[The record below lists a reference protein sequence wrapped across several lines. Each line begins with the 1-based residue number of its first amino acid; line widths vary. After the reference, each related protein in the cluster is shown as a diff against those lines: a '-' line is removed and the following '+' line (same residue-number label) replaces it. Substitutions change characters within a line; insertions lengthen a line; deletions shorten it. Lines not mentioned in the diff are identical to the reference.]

1 MNATGSKK
9 SLAVVLATVGLVL
22 LAFGGKAF
30 TIDDTLFL
38 KLARHLQEEPVDFY
52 AFDVNWYGIA
62 LPMHEITKNPPL
74 AGYYIAAV
82 ASVFGW
88 SEWVLHLAFLLPA
101 LLAAAGTYA
110 LAARFT
116 SRPAL
121 AALAGL
127 ITPVFLVSSTNV
139 MCDTPML
146 AFWCWS
152 IWFWLRGMD
161 RERSGPLWIA
171 TTLAGLAF
179 LTKYFGVCLVPLLF
193 ADGWMRRRRLGL
205 WAVPLLVPLAFAL
218 GYQLLT
224 DRLGY
229 GLNGGGLLTDAASF
243 ATGFQ
248 QGTQLDLVR
257 RTITGL
263 CFAGGCLVPLV
274 ALGPALWSRR
284 TVLVTVVLALLAGAW
299 WLRAGSW
306 LRWDL
311 DLLATSDPEAPVWPL
326 RVGFVSQFLACAAG
340 GASLFALLW
349 GELRRRRDPDAW
361 LLVLWVGGT
370 FVFATFVNW
379 VNNGRSNLPMAPV
392 LGILLLRRFE
402 YRAPGRLAVR
412 AGAAIA
418 AAVAIAVT
426 WGDYRWAN
434 SIRESARFLVA
445 EYGDEPTELWFQ
457 GHWGFQ
463 YYMEA
468 GGARPLDVDEDFLH
482 PGDKLVLPGN
492 NVDVYRPPGRPS
504 LGENVALFD
513 HPAKSYVHTMQR
525 RLGASFYASN
535 LGPLPFV
542 FGPSTSDS
550 YLVFQSKAH
559 FQIQVNL
566 PFHFQGPGAEA
577 ADDEPRAPSLE
588 GFEQPAEPKRRR
600 RRRKPKNQRAQ
611 PPVEDA
617 VERDATDGSI

>member
-1 MNATGSKK
+1 MSSTGSKK
-9 SLAVVLATVGLVL
+9 SLAVVLVTVGLVL
-22 LAFGGKAF
+22 LAFGNKAF

-38 KLARHLQEEPVDFY
+38 KLARHLQEQPFDFY
-52 AFDVNWYGIA
+52 SFDVNWYGVA

-88 SEWVLHLAFLLPA
+88 SEWVLHLAFLVPA
-101 LLAAAGTYA
+101 LLAAAGTHA

-161 RERSGPLWIA
+161 RGRSGPLWIA

-193 ADGWMRRRRLGL
+193 ADGLLRRRRLGTWCL
-205 WAVPLLVPLAFAL
+205 PLLVPLAFAL
-218 GYQLLT
+218 AYQLVT
-224 DRLGY
+224 DRLDY

-274 ALGPALWSRR
+274 VLAPALWSRR
-284 TVLVTVVLALLAGAW
+284 AIVITLVLAVVAGAW
-299 WLRAGSW
+299 WVRAGSW

-311 DLLATSDPEAPVWPL
+311 DLLATSDPDAPVWPL
-326 RVGFVSQFLACAAG
+326 RVGFVSQFLAFAAG
-340 GASLFALLW
+340 GLSLFVLLW
-349 GELRRRRDPDAW
+349 GEVRRRDADSW

-370 FVFATFVNW
+370 FVFATYVNW
-379 VNNGRSNLPMAPV
+379 VNNGRSNLPMAPA

-402 YRAPGRLAVR
+402 LRRPSPLAAR
-412 AGAAIA
+412 AGAALA
-418 AAVAIAVT
+418 AAVALAVT

-434 SIRESARFLVA
+434 SIRDSARFLIA
-445 EYGDEPTELWFQ
+445 EYGDEPHELWFQ

-463 YYMEA
+463 HYMQE

-492 NVDVYRPPGRPS
+492 NVDVYPPPGRPS

-535 LGPLPFV
+535 LGPLPFA

-550 YLVFQSKAH
+550 YLVYQSRAH

-566 PFHFQGPGAEA
+566 PFHFQGPGGEEA
-577 ADDEPRAPSLE
+577 NAPTTPAPALE
-588 GFEQPAEPKRRR
+588 GFQEPGEPKRRR
-600 RRRKPKNQRAQ
+600 RRRKGKAGR
-611 PPVEDA
+611 
-617 VERDATDGSI
+617 